1 MKSYKLVGSGP
12 RKVLL
17 FPGLLGTRDAF
28 DDMLHYADTERFQYA
43 SVEYRGYGAARN
55 EPGLLTLREIVLDA
69 VRLVEFLGWTEV
81 SLGGH
86 SLGALVAQMVAVAM
100 PRRVKAI
107 VSIAGIGATGGSA
120 DSQRQAFMRAAAASA
135 EQRAALVRSGTA
147 ARYSAAVER
156 IMVASSFDR
165 IAPAAFASYALD
177 GSRTDISGQVRDI
190 PARVLALVG
199 EHDPNCTEQL
209 ARDTTLV
216 LYRDA
221 RVQILAGA
229 GHYPQI
235 ETPLQT
241 ITALEHFVDET
252 VGVDAI
258 AVSP

>member
-1 MKSYKLVGSGP
+1 
-12 RKVLL
+12 VLL

-28 DDMLHYADTERFQYA
+28 DDMLRYADTERFQYA
-43 SVEYRGYGAARN
+43 SVEYRGYGEARN

-81 SLGGH
+81 TLGGH

-107 VSIAGIGATGGSA
+107 VSIAGTSATGASA
-120 DSQRQAFMRAAAASA
+120 DPQRQVFMRAAAASA
-135 EQRAALVRSGTA
+135 EQRTALVRGGTA
-147 ARYSAAVER
+147 GRYSAAAER
-156 IMVASSFDR
+156 AIVALSFER
-165 IAPAAFASYALD
+165 IAPAAFASYAFD
-177 GSRTDISGQVRDI
+177 ASRTDISAQVRDI
-190 PARVLALVG
+190 SARVLALVG
-199 EHDPNCTEQL
+199 EHDPNCTEQF

-221 RVQILAGA
+221 RMLVLAGA

-241 ITALEHFVDET
+241 IVALEQFVDET
-252 VGVDAI
+252 VGAGANAI
-258 AVSP
+258 PPQAKAA